1 MRHSRA
7 QLERSAQSILDLS
20 TSTSSLFVTPTKNES
35 TDDIT
40 RQIPLAT
47 SSSGG
52 VLSRQ
57 GSDDFMKQSAKLK
70 PVLIQA
76 IEEVVGELETTHEDV
91 AKGAREH
98 IHSS

>member
-1 MRHSRA
+1 MS
-7 QLERSAQSILDLS
+7 S
-20 TSTSSLFVTPTKNES
+20 TTSNLFTTPTRANS
-35 TDDIT
+35 LD
-40 RQIPLAT
+40 
-47 SSSGG
+47 GG
-52 VLSRQ
+52 AGAGSPGGAYGAGLSRQ
-57 GSDDFMKQSAKLK
+57 DSEEFMKQSGRLK

>member
-1 MRHSRA
+1 MSSTTTNLFTTPIRTN
-7 QLERSAQSILDLS
+7 SIDG
-20 TSTSSLFVTPTKNES
+20 PMG
-35 TDDIT
+35 
-40 RQIPLAT
+40 A
-47 SSSGG
+47 GG
-52 VLSRQ
+52 GTGSPGGSYGAGLSRQ
-57 GSDDFMKQSAKLK
+57 DSEEFMKQSSKLK